1 MRAYVVDKEFKELAG
16 FIMHGV
22 RPSGH
27 YVKGDAPIASS
38 HSDHA
43 PTQMSDAL
51 LVGGANET
59 GGGGKTKVKKERVKK
74 QQTKKGKG
82 AGKATAKDTKFCN
95 NFNRGAC
102 QPSTAANGSCPV
114 RPELCHFCSICGKQ
128 GHPASECF
136 QGKGAAKGGQRRK
149 GNGKGGDGR

>member
-1 MRAYVVDKEFKELAG
+1 MG
-16 FIMHGV
+16 GIQIMHGV

-38 HSDHA
+38 QSDHA

-59 GGGGKTKVKKERVKK
+59 GGGGKTKVKKEQGKK
-74 QQTKKGKG
+74 QLTKKGKG
-82 AGKATAKDTKFCN
+82 ANKPSATPWSQREKTVQHCL

-136 QGKGAAKGGQRRK
+136 QGKGVAKGGQRRK